1 MVKLR
6 GKKREGFWLEN
17 HGKVFE
23 ENRFL
28 NFKIS
33 FEERKELWSNRFLNF
48 KISFEERKEQRK
60 HIFQSNFLKSHNIAP
75 AYLLEAISLLTK
87 AIDNIFWLS
96 ARPQSRQS
104 VSSIITMIYKIF
116 LIVFHF
122 VTFLFFSRNCKR
134 LHSSFCS
141 LAV

>member
-23 ENRFL
+23 E
-28 NFKIS
+28 
-33 FEERKELWSNRFLNF
+33 NRFLNF

-87 AIDNIFWLS
+87 AIDNIF
-96 ARPQSRQS
+96 
-104 VSSIITMIYKIF
+104 
-116 LIVFHF
+116 
-122 VTFLFFSRNCKR
+122 
-134 LHSSFCS
+134 
-141 LAV
+141 